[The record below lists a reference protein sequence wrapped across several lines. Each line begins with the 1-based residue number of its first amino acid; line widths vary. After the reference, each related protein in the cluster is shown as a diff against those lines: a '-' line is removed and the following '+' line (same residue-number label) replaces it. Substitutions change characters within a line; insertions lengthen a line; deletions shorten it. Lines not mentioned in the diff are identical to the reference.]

1 MGASGNSA
9 QRSRALIYI
18 LDTDV
23 ISALRRPDRSP
34 QVAAWLR
41 GRSHDSLYLSV
52 VTLGEIERGIVKQA
66 AHAPDFAADLKS
78 WLDRTILLFGDRLLP
93 FGAQEARM
101 WGRLS
106 EKLGHAGADLQIAA
120 TALTHDATVVTRNV
134 AHFKPTGVTLIN
146 PFD

>member
-1 MGASGNSA
+1 M
-9 QRSRALIYI
+9 IYI

-23 ISALRRPDRSP
+23 VSALRRPDRSP

-41 GRSHDSLYLSV
+41 RQANDCLYLSV
-52 VTLGEIERGIVKQA
+52 VTLGEIERGIVRQA
-66 AHAPDFAADLKS
+66 AHAPDFASDLQS

-93 FGAQEARM
+93 FGAQEARI

-106 EKLGHAGADLQIAA
+106 ATLGHGGADLQIAA
-120 TALTHDATVVTRNV
+120 TALAHDATVLTRNV
-134 AHFKPTGVTLIN
+134 AHFKPTGVGVIN